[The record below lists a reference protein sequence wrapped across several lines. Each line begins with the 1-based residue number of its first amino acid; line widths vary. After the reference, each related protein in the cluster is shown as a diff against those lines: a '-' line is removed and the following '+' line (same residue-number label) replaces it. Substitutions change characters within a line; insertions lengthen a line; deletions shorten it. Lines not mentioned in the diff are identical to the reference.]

1 MHDSDIFQWMKPDA
15 GAFRL
20 TGSAENFPA
29 GPIHRPIENRE
40 NFGAD

>member
-20 TGSAENFPA
+20 TGSEENFPA
-29 GPIHRPIENRE
+29 GRTIERRD
-40 NFGAD
+40 NFGAG

>member
-20 TGSAENFPA
+20 TGSGKIFRQVARSKVEKV
-29 GPIHRPIENRE
+29 
-40 NFGAD
+40 FGAD